1 MTEEKF
7 QKICQVR
14 DKIIELQTIVSKIEN
29 NRAYLDA
36 GVYGGIKLEPE
47 CRDYLKAYY
56 AGKLSVLEK
65 EYEEL

>member
-7 QKICQVR
+7 QKASQLR
-14 DKIIELQTIVSKIEN
+14 DKIAELQTIISQIEN

-36 GVYGGIKLEPE
+36 GIYGGIKLEPE